1 MAKEFRRITFSK
13 SEMRGALEF
22 NAAKSGAKLPP
33 GDVVSVKSSRVD
45 NAFFFELGLFDYAKQ
60 KEATLK
66 LPEEQ
71 ALNALLNH
79 SIETGIP
86 LPRAA
91 RKEVREIDVLL
102 CLDMFIE

>member
-45 NAFFFELGLFDYAKQ
+45 NAFFFSWAC
-60 KEATLK
+60 
-66 LPEEQ
+66 
-71 ALNALLNH
+71 
-79 SIETGIP
+79 SITP
-86 LPRAA
+86 SKKKPP
-91 RKEVREIDVLL
+91 
-102 CLDMFIE
+102 